1 MKPIAARFLR
11 FLLVVFVSGVLVV
24 SIGQRASLR
33 KCRAEIEGLRILAAE
48 VERLQKEN
56 QSLEQINLDVEELQR
71 LRQEHSELVRL
82 RGEVSL
88 LRQKKDL
95 VRPSSLDATT
105 APGHAILITSKEG
118 QRIVGDQ
125 LKQFDLEADGAIGAT
140 KDSWIGL
147 NSTMGQGFIVSG
159 QVWLGGPSKTLEYPE
174 DTPDGFAIYL
184 REWDGLHRYSVT
196 SRYMHVK
203 RRKWSAGL
211 PGGEEGIVYVT
222 QFSEPPMGTWLPFRL
237 EATQQQILFRIGNQQ
252 GAIGGPLELDGA
264 NKIALAPGSKV
275 KDVSVEILPEIGAES
290 SQ

>member
-33 KCRAEIEGLRILAAE
+33 KCRAEVEGLRILAAE
-48 VERLQKEN
+48 VERLQNEN
-56 QSLEQINLDVEELQR
+56 QRLEQINLDVEELQR

-88 LRQKKDL
+88 LRQEKDL
-95 VRPSSLDATT
+95 VRPNSLDATT

-125 LKQFDLEADGAIGAT
+125 LKQFEVEADGAIGAT

-147 NSTMGQGFIVSG
+147 NSTMGQGFIVTG
-159 QVWLGGPSKTLEYPE
+159 QVWLGGPSRTLEYPE
-174 DTPDGFAIYL
+174 DTPDGFAIYI

-196 SRYMHVK
+196 SRYMQVK
-203 RRKWSAGL
+203 RRKWSGGL
-211 PGGEEGIVYVT
+211 PEDGILHVI
-222 QFSEPPMGTWLPFRL
+222 QFTEPPLGTWLPFRL
-237 EATQQQILFRIGNQQ
+237 EATQQQILFQIGNQQ
-252 GAIGGPLELDGA
+252 GRITGPLELDGA
-264 NKIALAPGSKV
+264 NKIALVPGSKV

-290 SQ
+290 GQ